1 MRLLKGFVKCF
12 SSYDPSWSQPLELMS
27 SGLKIQLTMLAPT
40 IAIILLG
47 SIMPSSTTPASMNYD
62 GLLSPSLVD
71 SFSPYASHAAH
82 LSLPPASVSNVDM
95 SYIFRLCTLSVLS
108 PVTFD
113 ILFRHFLSITRMTLS
128 RLVVVLMS
136 RKRADDSAKAILTQ
150 RVRSGRAMRRRGYD
164 MYFPPK
170 KVDKQRIKQRGKTLI
185 PSLFFF
191 PGFGIDHAAYSDV
204 ASKLSDQGIAVAVI
218 SLEPLRLAH
227 KALGGGIDDIYRL
240 LRVAGKD
247 ISRYYKHES
256 ASPLIIEWNLGG
268 HSMGGY
274 FSLQLAEDIINQ
286 SQFPSVIILK
296 RKTKSVSRVGSD
308 IVVWAAGNLV
318 DSVPNLR
325 INIRPPLR
333 VLVLNG
339 STDGI
344 VKMSPQQKRKLL
356 SKLPKS
362 TTELRT
368 IKGANHSGF
377 ASYDTASK
385 NSSTFAM
392 NGPRTITLEA
402 QHDEA
407 CSQTIR
413 FLLDRYR

>member
-1 MRLLKGFVKCF
+1 
-12 SSYDPSWSQPLELMS
+12 MS
-27 SGLKIQLTMLAPT
+27 SGVKIGLTMLAPT
-40 IAIILLG
+40 IAIILIG
-47 SIMPSSTTPASMNYD
+47 SILPSSATPSINYD
-62 GLLSPSLVD
+62 GLLSRSLVD
-71 SFSPYASHAAH
+71 AFSPYASQATAH
-82 LSLPPASVSNVDM
+82 LSLPPPKSNIDM
-95 SYIFRLCTLSVLS
+95 SYIGRLCTLSMLS
-108 PVTFD
+108 PVAFD
-113 ILFRHFLSITRMTLS
+113 ILFHFFLPITRMTLV
-128 RLVVVLMS
+128 RLMVVLNS
-136 RKRADDSAKAILTQ
+136 RKQADDSAKAILTQ
-150 RVRSGRAMRRRGYD
+150 RVTSGRAKRRRGYD
-164 MYFPPK
+164 LYFPPK
-170 KVDKQRIKQRGKTLI
+170 KVDKLRIKQRGNTLI

-204 ASKLSDQGIAVAVI
+204 AARISDSGIAVAVI

-227 KALGGGIDDIYRL
+227 KALGGGIDDLRRL

-247 ISRYYKHES
+247 VSRYYSES

-274 FSLQLAEDIINQ
+274 NSLQLARDIIQQ
-286 SQFPSVIILK
+286 SELPSVIMK
-296 RKTKSVSRVGSD
+296 NKKSVSRVGSD
-308 IVVWAAGNLV
+308 IIVWAAGNIV

-325 INIRPPLR
+325 INQRPHLR

-339 STDGI
+339 SIDGI
-344 VKMSPQQKRKLL
+344 VKFSPQQKRELL

-385 NSSTFAM
+385 NSSTFAL

-402 QHDEA
+402 QHNEV
-407 CSQTIR
+407 CSQTVR
-413 FLLDRYR
+413 FLLDRYK